1 MCVQLTS
8 TMKFS
13 EVIHNFSTWRL
24 FKVKTGTVKGYDKEL
39 RTFCLFLRNPD
50 VEQIQLGD
58 VMDYLTGL
66 KELGWNHNSFIPK
79 CMALRKFFE
88 FCRLQGLRV
97 LNEDLIPIPRKE
109 YRIPRVVTADTYSKL
124 LAVLPLNNDPRHVR
138 NRAIINL
145 LWDTGARNGEIVA
158 LDLGDIDLD
167 RMRALI
173 KTEKSRGRR
182 PIRELFWTHE
192 TNESLGTWLN
202 KRTRLQQKDPD
213 ALFVSTCSAN
223 VGRRF
228 TIKGVGEM
236 LRRYSNRARIPY
248 VNPHSFRHH
257 MGHDVIQKG
266 GSSADVMNILG
277 HSTLASSTIYTMM
290 TDRELEER
298 YRRFKGH

>member
-1 MCVQLTS
+1 
-8 TMKFS
+8 MKFS
-13 EVIHNFSTWRL
+13 EAIHKFSTWRL

-39 RTFCLFLRNPD
+39 RTFCLFLRNPC
-50 VEQIQLGD
+50 VEQIQLSD
-58 VMDYLTGL
+58 VMEYLTGMQ
-66 KELGWNHNSFIPK
+66 ELGWNHNSFIPK

-88 FCRLQGLRV
+88 FCRLQGHQV
-97 LNEDLIPIPRKE
+97 LNEELIPIPRKD
-109 YRIPRVVTADTYSKL
+109 YRIPRIVTGEAYSRL
-124 LAVLPLNNDPRHVR
+124 LAVIPINNDPRHIR

-158 LDLGDIDLD
+158 LDLSDINLD

-182 PIRELFWTHE
+182 PIRELFWTHA
-192 TNESLGTWLN
+192 TNESLGKWLN
-202 KRTRLQQKDPD
+202 KRSQVREKDPN
-213 ALFVSTCSAN
+213 AVFVSACSAN

-257 MGHDVIQKG
+257 MGHDIIQKG

-277 HSTLASSTIYTMM
+277 HSSLASSTVYTMM
-290 TDRELEER
+290 TDHELEER
-298 YRRFKGH
+298 YRKFKGH

>member
-1 MCVQLTS
+1 M
-8 TMKFS
+8 
-13 EVIHNFSTWRL
+13 
-24 FKVKTGTVKGYDKEL
+24 KGYDKEL